1 MLEIRVVLC
10 KLQKLLEL
18 ANFFQAV
25 QLIRDLC
32 TCRSKRT
39 DAWLSYSINTWICQR
54 SSEKRGLRQAGRRQ
68 GFNESADLEAH
79 MLNLV

>member
-25 QLIRDLC
+25 QLFRDLC
-32 TCRSKRT
+32 TYRSKM
-39 DAWLSYSINTWICQR
+39 
-54 SSEKRGLRQAGRRQ
+54 
-68 GFNESADLEAH
+68 AD
-79 MLNLV
+79 